1 MHARQISYFLAVVE
15 HGGFGRAAAAL
26 QIAQPSLSQ
35 SVRTLER
42 DMGADLFRRAPHGVV
57 LTAAGRAL
65 LGPAR
70 QLMRDLTAARDAVG
84 GTRGPSAIDI
94 VACRPLGTYPG
105 AALVASFAA
114 EHPDVRVRLD
124 RADLDDR
131 LAGLVRD
138 GSSELGLTYL
148 PNPRMELASIELG
161 VHELLLA
168 FPPGDAPP
176 AGRVPLTAL
185 AGTSLVGAHRGSRA
199 RAMVEAELRN
209 AGVRTRVVV
218 EVAQR
223 DTALDLV
230 AAGVAATFVV
240 DATEAATRAR
250 GLEVRPVDPPLR
262 MPFGLI
268 HRHRPLSDAA
278 KAFVEHAQQ
287 VTHSGSAENGPAEE
301 RI

>member
-1 MHARQISYFLAVVE
+1 VHARQISYFLAVVE

-70 QLMRDLTAARDAVG
+70 QLIRDLTAARDSVG
-84 GTRGPSAIDI
+84 GTTGPIAVDI
-94 VACRPLGTYPG
+94 VACRPLGAYPG
-105 AALVASFAA
+105 AELVASFHA

-131 LAGLVRD
+131 LAALVRD
-138 GSSELGLTYL
+138 GSCELGLTYL
-148 PNPRMELASIELG
+148 PNPRVDLAAIDLG
-161 VHELLLA
+161 THELLLA
-168 FPPGDAPP
+168 FPPGDQPP
-176 AGRVPLTAL
+176 PGPVPLTAL
-185 AGTSLVGAHRGSRA
+185 NGTSLVGSQRGSRA
-199 RAMVEAELRN
+199 RALVESELRN

-218 EVAQR
+218 EVAER
-223 DTALDLV
+223 DIALDLV

-240 DATEAATRAR
+240 DAASDAVSDRR
-250 GLEVRPVDPPLR
+250 LEVRPVDPPLR
-262 MPFGLI
+262 LPYGLI

-278 KAFVEHAQQ
+278 QAFVAHAREHA
-287 VTHSGSAENGPAEE
+287 
-301 RI
+301 